1 MYRAWPTKELMRPP
15 PRTRAMFSARVCLL
29 VLVTLT
35 PSLCSAAA
43 DENQWSLCKPRS
55 ETALP
60 SDAIDARDDDATVIT
75 ADTAEAPDRDT
86 VILHGDI
93 RARQAD
99 QHLRADSA
107 IYHRSSDQLH
117 ADGNIQ
123 YFRRDLV
130 IRGGDAEV
138 SLDKNTG
145 VINEASYDL
154 FSRHARGTALSATIE
169 NKDVTVLHGVTYTT
183 CDIGDDAWLLR
194 SSTLRLN
201 QENGIG
207 TARNIRLSFMRVPFF
222 YFPYLSF
229 PIDDRRK
236 TGFLPPSYAHSD
248 DNGTEVSLPFYI
260 NIAPQ
265 FDATLE
271 PRFISKRGTMIKNE
285 TRYLNP
291 IGRGQLNL
299 EYLPDDDIANR
310 NRNLVNFQ
318 DRTRYTT
325 QLSSSVSIAHV
336 SDTEYFRDLG
346 NSLSLSSITHL
357 RQIASLDYQSDLWTS
372 SLRLESYQTIDDTIS
387 ENRRPYQR
395 LPQILFGT
403 TQPDEDGAFNYNF
416 SGEYVDF
423 RHDTRISGSRIDL
436 KPSIDYPLRSP
447 ATFVIPSISLRHTLY
462 DLDESSPEGETHI
475 SRTIPSFTMDSGIF
489 LERDSHW
496 GGMPMIQT
504 LEPRLYYLYS
514 PFRDQTE
521 IPLFDTALPDFSY
534 SQLFRDNR
542 FTGSDR
548 IGDADQLTLALTTRF
563 FERETGKERLRASIG
578 RIFYFENREVSLG
591 TQVEEN
597 NTSDLVAESAA
608 SLLPQLNTRFDVRWN
623 EETREIDKGSIAL
636 QYTPDSHSIF
646 NIAYRYRDPTLRQ
659 SDISFLWPV
668 GRRWNIIGRYNYS
681 LLDHRALET
690 LAGLEY
696 QSCCWRA
703 QIVNRRYVNDDL
715 GETRENLYIQFE
727 LKGLTSFGNTLES
740 VLEQGIL
747 GYEK

>member
-1 MYRAWPTKELMRPP
+1 MFPARAYLLAL
-15 PRTRAMFSARVCLL
+15 AMLA
-29 VLVTLT
+29 
-35 PSLCSAAA
+35 PALCNAAA
-43 DENQWSLCKPRS
+43 DEDQWSLCKPRS
-55 ETALP
+55 ETTLP
-60 SDAIDARDDDATVIT
+60 SDLTDTRDDGATVIT
-75 ADTAEAPDRDT
+75 ADEAETLDRDT

-93 RARQAD
+93 RARQSK
-99 QHLRADSA
+99 QHLRANSA

-117 ADGNIQ
+117 ADGNIE
-123 YFRRDLV
+123 YFRPDLV

-138 SLDKNTG
+138 SLDRNTG
-145 VINEASYDL
+145 IINEASYDL
-154 FSRHARGTALSATIE
+154 ISRHARGTAFSATLE
-169 NKDVTVLHGVTYTT
+169 KKDVTVLRQVTYTT
-183 CDIGDDAWLLR
+183 CDIGDDAWMLR

-201 QENGIG
+201 QGNGVG

-229 PIDDRRK
+229 PIDDQRK
-236 TGFLPPSYAHSD
+236 TGLLPPSYAHSD
-248 DNGTEVSLPFYI
+248 ENGTEVSLPFYI

-271 PRFISKRGTMIKNE
+271 PRYISKRGTMIKSE
-285 TRYLNP
+285 ARYLNP
-291 IGRGQLNL
+291 IGHGQLNL
-299 EYLPDDDIANR
+299 EYLPDDDIASR
-310 NRNLVNFQ
+310 NRTLVNFQ
-318 DRTRYTT
+318 DRSRYST
-325 QLSSSVSIAHV
+325 QLSSSISIAHV

-357 RQIASLDYQSDLWTS
+357 RQIASLDYQNDLWSS
-372 SLRLESYQTIDDTIS
+372 SLRLESYQTIDDTIP

-403 TQPDEDGAFNYNF
+403 TRPDEDGEFNYNF

-423 RHDTRISGSRIDL
+423 RHDIRISGSRIDL
-436 KPSIDYPLRSP
+436 KPSIDYPIRTP
-447 ATFVIPSISLRHTLY
+447 ATFAIPSISLRHTLY
-462 DLDESSPEGETHI
+462 DLNESSAAGETHI
-475 SRTIPSFTMDSGIF
+475 SRTVPSFTMDSGIF

-496 GGMPMIQT
+496 GLTPMIHT

-542 FTGSDR
+542 FTGGDR

-563 FERETGKERLRASIG
+563 FEKETGKERLRASIG
-578 RIFYFENREVSLG
+578 RIMYFKDREVSLG
-591 TQVEEN
+591 TLVEEN

-623 EETREIDKGSIAL
+623 EETHEIDKGSIQL
-636 QYTPDSHSIF
+636 QYEPDSRGIF

-659 SDISFLWPV
+659 SDISILWPV

-696 QSCCWRA
+696 QSCCWRV

-715 GETRENLYIQFE
+715 GDTRENLYIQFE
-727 LKGLTSFGNTLES
+727 LKGLTSVGNSLES
-740 VLEQGIL
+740 VLEEGIL

>member
-1 MYRAWPTKELMRPP
+1 M
-15 PRTRAMFSARVCLL
+15 
-29 VLVTLT
+29 
-35 PSLCSAAA
+35 
-43 DENQWSLCKPRS
+43 
-55 ETALP
+55 
-60 SDAIDARDDDATVIT
+60 
-75 ADTAEAPDRDT
+75 
-86 VILHGDI
+86 
-93 RARQAD
+93 
-99 QHLRADSA
+99 
-107 IYHRSSDQLH
+107 H

-169 NKDVTVLHGVTYTT
+169 NKDVTVLYGVTYTT

-403 TQPDEDGAFNYNF
+403 TQPDKDGAFNYNF

-436 KPSIDYPLRSP
+436 KPSIDYLLRSP

-462 DLDESSPEGETHI
+462 DLDESSPEGEIHI

-578 RIFYFENREVSLG
+578 RIFYFEDREVSLG

-696 QSCCWRA
+696 QSCCWRV

>member
-1 MYRAWPTKELMRPP
+1 MYRAWCTKELMRPSP
-15 PRTRAMFSARVCLL
+15 HARKTFSTRICLL
-29 VLVTLT
+29 LLVTLT
-35 PSLCSAAA
+35 PVLCNAAA
-43 DENQWSLCKPRS
+43 DEDQWSLCKPRS
-55 ETALP
+55 EIALP
-60 SDAIDARDDDATVIT
+60 ADVIGAQDNAATVIT
-75 ADTAEAPDRDT
+75 ADEAETPDRET
-86 VILHGDI
+86 VILHGDVH
-93 RARQAD
+93 ARQTD
-99 QHLRADSA
+99 QYLRADSA
-107 IYHRSSDQLH
+107 IYHRSSDLLR

-123 YFRRDLV
+123 YFRQDLA
-130 IRGGDAEV
+130 IRGAEAEV
-138 SLDKNTG
+138 SLDRNTG
-145 VINEASYDL
+145 IINEASYDL
-154 FSRHARGTALSATIE
+154 SSRHARGTASSATIE
-169 NKDVTVLHGVTYTT
+169 SKDITVLYGVTYTT

-201 QENGIG
+201 HENGIG
-207 TARNIRLSFMRVPFF
+207 TAKNIRLSFMRVPFF

-271 PRFISKRGTMIKNE
+271 PRFISKRGTMIKSE
-285 TRYLNP
+285 ARYLNT
-291 IGRGQLNL
+291 IGRGQLGL

-318 DRTRYTT
+318 DKSRYTS
-325 QLSSSVSIAHV
+325 QLSSSISIAHV

-357 RQIASLDYQSDLWTS
+357 RQIASLDYLGDIWTS

-403 TQPDEDGAFNYNF
+403 SRLDEDGTLNYNF

-423 RHDTRISGSRIDL
+423 RHDTRISGDRIDL
-436 KPSIDYPLRSP
+436 MPSINYPLRSP
-447 ATFVIPSISLRHTLY
+447 ATFVIPAISLRHTQYSLNE
-462 DLDESSPEGETHI
+462 DSISGETHI
-475 SRTIPSFTMDSGIF
+475 SRTVPSFTMDSGIF
-489 LERDSHW
+489 LERDTRW
-496 GGMPMIQT
+496 GITPMIHT

-514 PFRDQTE
+514 PFRDQAD

-563 FERETGKERLRASIG
+563 FEKETGKERLRASIG
-578 RIFYFENREVSLG
+578 RILYFEDREVSLNN
-591 TQVEEN
+591 QPEEN
-597 NTSDLVAESAA
+597 KTSDLVAESVA
-608 SLLPQLNTRFDVRWN
+608 SILPNLDTRLDARWD
-623 EETREIDKGSIAL
+623 EETHEIDKGSIQL
-636 QYTPDSHSIF
+636 QYTPSSHSIF
-646 NIAYRYRDPTLRQ
+646 NIAYRYRDPTMRQ

-696 QSCCWRA
+696 QSCCWRT

-715 GETRENLYIQFE
+715 GETRKNLYIQFE
-727 LKGLTSFGNTLES
+727 LKGLTSIGNSLES